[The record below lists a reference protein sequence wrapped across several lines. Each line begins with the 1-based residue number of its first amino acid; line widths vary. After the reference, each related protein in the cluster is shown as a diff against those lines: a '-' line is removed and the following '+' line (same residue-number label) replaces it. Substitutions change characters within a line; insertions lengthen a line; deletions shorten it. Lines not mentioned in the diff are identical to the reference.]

1 MSNLENNTFW
11 VEGEIESETILPIVK
26 NMLELLNF
34 DNLNQLGLLKTTKT
48 KKPLK
53 IYISSEGGCVT
64 SGFMLIDV
72 MNRMKSE
79 GFIVNTIAMGEV
91 ASMASVI
98 LANGSKGYRWA
109 FPSSQIMIHEVSNIF
124 VGDTSLNMKGIL
136 SEVEK
141 LEVLN
146 NSLFDSLAINTNKS
160 LEIIREA
167 CSFDNKM
174 NAEEALKFGLIDNIG
189 VL

>member
-1 MSNLENNTFW
+1 MSDLENNTFW
-11 VEGEIESETILPIVK
+11 IEGEIESDTILPMVK
-26 NMLELLNF
+26 KM
-34 DNLNQLGLLKTTKT
+34 LGLLKTIKT
-48 KKPLK
+48 KKPCLK

-79 GFIVNTIAMGEV
+79 GFIVNTIALGEV

-98 LANGSKGYRWA
+98 LANGSNGYRWA
-109 FPSSQIMIHEVSNIF
+109 FPSSQIMIHEVSNTFI
-124 VGDTSLNMKGIL
+124 VESSLNIKEML
-136 SEVEK
+136 SEVKK

-146 NSLFDSLAINTNKS
+146 NSLFESLAINTNNT
-160 LEIIREA
+160 LEVIREA

-174 NAEEALKFGLIDNIG
+174 NAEEALKFGLIDKIG